1 MKLESN
7 LSERV
12 RAVAGTVP
20 GVSLVVVGP
29 EGIREE
35 ASIGYADLSSGTS
48 MSADLAAPWFSMTK
62 IATATVALRLAEAG
76 ILDLDEPVAPLVPQ
90 MSLLRPSNWVGLI
103 TPPHLLQHSAGLRNP
118 VPVAWIH
125 PVAEAA
131 PDSDQFLAR
140 LLRKNARLRR
150 EPGTRSNYSN
160 LGALIL
166 AAAMTTRTGMSFQ
179 ELMRTHVLEP
189 LRMRETGF
197 GEVPDVD
204 RVTGYHP
211 RRNVLR
217 YFLPSW
223 VAGETSGKWLAL
235 NPFAVDGAPYGGLV
249 GTAGDAS
256 RFLQMHLGDGR
267 LDGSAILRPETAM
280 EMRQITMTGRRYD
293 LGLGWFR
300 PVGDR
305 GADPGFV
312 QHLGGGAGFFNCMRI
327 YPTEGVGAIVIG
339 NATKYDVDSVASL
352 ALEFRA

>member
-1 MKLESN
+1 MIQSN
-7 LSERV
+7 LGVRV
-12 RAVAGTVP
+12 RAVAGKVP
-20 GVSLVVVGP
+20 GVSLIVVGP

-35 ASIGYADLSSGTS
+35 ASAGYADLSSRTP
-48 MSADLAAPWFSMTK
+48 MSADLVAPWFSMTK
-62 IATATVALRLAEAG
+62 IATTTVALRLVEAG
-76 ILDLDEPVAPLVPQ
+76 ILGLDKPVAPLVPQ
-90 MSLLRPSNWVGLI
+90 MSLLKPSNWAALI
-103 TPPHLLQHSAGLRNP
+103 TPRHLLQHSAGLRNP

-125 PVAEAA
+125 PMKEVA
-131 PDSDQFLAR
+131 PDSDRFLAR
-140 LLRKNARLRR
+140 VLRKNARLRR
-150 EPGTRSNYSN
+150 EPGTRSSYSN

-166 AAAMTTRTGMSFQ
+166 AAAMTARTGVSFE
-179 ELMRTHVLEP
+179 ELMRTYVLEP
-189 LRMRETGF
+189 VGMRETGF
-197 GEVPDVD
+197 GEVPGAD

-223 VAGETSGKWLAL
+223 VAGETSGNWLAL
-235 NPFAVDGAPYGGLV
+235 NPFALDGAPYGGLV
-249 GTAGDAS
+249 GTARDAA
-256 RFLQMHLGDGR
+256 RFLQMHLRDGR

-280 EMRQITMTGRRYD
+280 EMRRITMTGRRYD

-327 YPTEGVGAIVIG
+327 YPTEGVGALVIG

-352 ALEFRA
+352 ALNLRA